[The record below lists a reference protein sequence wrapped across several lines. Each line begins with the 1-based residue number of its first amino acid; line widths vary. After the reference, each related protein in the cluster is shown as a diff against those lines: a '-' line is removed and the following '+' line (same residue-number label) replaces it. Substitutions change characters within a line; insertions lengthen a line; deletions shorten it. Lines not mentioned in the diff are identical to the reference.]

1 METTAFTAEIQKL
14 PMNGEEWFKHY
25 KDDILYRIEDKSR
38 DRHYES
44 LCEVTISAFTT
55 DAGQVESSISVL
67 NQRRFKGRKPV
78 IPSSLSDTPC
88 RVFGV
93 AGLLAMLNTI
103 LNTSYTLHTACIYSL
118 LVAFI
123 TKDSDF
129 GTAYAYL
136 RPFWYRHDFTDVE
149 DKLRT
154 REEWDLMMR
163 EDVFV
168 NKRIISE
175 LVPPRRVWDL
185 YSNRVVAWWAARG
198 WPYAISHAWVEE
210 KDRMDVL
217 TPINGYE
224 WPVPIPKDTNLD
236 LIRIEM
242 LNAGAEYAWLDVLC
256 LRQVGGRRE
265 DLRAEEWKVDVPT
278 IGRVYTGFEPIVY
291 YFNGLGR
298 PLRIKAGDFESDRN
312 WFKRVWTLQEVA
324 CDRIIGGDTGDDNA
338 MAEEVRA
345 EFDKRLLALQEISRF
360 RFDSPDVWTALS
372 HMRDRVC
379 TYPVDR
385 IAGLVY
391 LLDGVDAIPAYYEM
405 QSMEDAWTALVDV
418 LGLWN
423 RTTLFFTYPRP
434 GNRNKVWRPSWSQVM
449 NNVEVLPSNP
459 DSLAAWVQWTED
471 TDSDWVEAFSI
482 ESGYVQGLAEGS
494 HDGKPRQ
501 GELIVT
507 DDAGTR
513 HTFSITVDHQYQ
525 IPDGLYA
532 FLGSRPYGLYD
543 HQLVDQY
550 WVVGRRLPERKF
562 EKVSV
567 FQIAGNEEVKRLDEL
582 NIAMEVK
589 TFLA

>member
-1 METTAFTAEIQKL
+1 MVWNGSSIIKMIYFTAYGIKQET
-14 PMNGEEWFKHY
+14 
-25 KDDILYRIEDKSR
+25 

-44 LCEVTISAFTT
+44 LREVTISAFNTE
-55 DAGQVESSISVL
+55 AGQAESSISVP
-67 NQRRFKGRKPV
+67 NQCRFTGRKPV

-88 RVFGV
+88 RVLGV
-93 AGLLAMLNTI
+93 AGLLATLNTI
-103 LNTSYTLHTACIYSL
+103 LNTSYILHTAWIYSL
-118 LVAFI
+118 LGAVI

-149 DKLRT
+149 DELRT
-154 REEWDLMMR
+154 CEEQDLMMR
-163 EDVFV
+163 EDVLV
-168 NKRIISE
+168 NTKIISKM
-175 LVPPRRVWDL
+175 VPPRRVWDL
-185 YSNRVVAWWAARG
+185 YSNRVVPWWAAQG

-210 KDRMDVL
+210 KDRMDMW

-278 IGRVYTGFEPIVY
+278 IGYVYTGFQPIVY
-291 YFNGLGR
+291 YFNGLGQ
-298 PLRIKAGDFESDRN
+298 PLRIKAGDFESDRS
-312 WFKRVWTLQEVA
+312 WFRRVWTLQEVTR
-324 CDRIIGGDTGDDNA
+324 DTIIGGDMGDDNA

-345 EFDKRLLALQEISRF
+345 EFDRRLLALQEIARF
-360 RFDSPDVWTALS
+360 RFNAHDPWTALS

-379 TYPVDR
+379 TNPVDR

-391 LLDGVDAIPAYYEM
+391 LLSAVGAIPAYYEM

-418 LGLWN
+418 LWE
-423 RTTLFFTYPRP
+423 RDRAALFFTYPRP

-449 NNVEVLPSNP
+449 NNVEILPS
-459 DSLAAWVQWTED
+459 STGILETMVQRTED
-471 TDSDWVEAFSI
+471 TDSDWVEEVSI
-482 ESGYVQGLAEGS
+482 DSGYVQGLADGS
-494 HDGKPRQ
+494 HDGKRRQ

-507 DDAGTR
+507 DDAGTM
-513 HTFSITVDHQYQ
+513 HTFKIIADHQYQ
-525 IPDGLYA
+525 ISDGLYA
-532 FLGSRPYGLYD
+532 LLGSRKYSYLG
-543 HQLVDQY
+543 HQVLDRY

-567 FQIAGNEEVKRLDEL
+567 IKIADNEVERLDEL
-582 NIAMEVK
+582 KIATK
-589 TFLA
+589 AKFFLS